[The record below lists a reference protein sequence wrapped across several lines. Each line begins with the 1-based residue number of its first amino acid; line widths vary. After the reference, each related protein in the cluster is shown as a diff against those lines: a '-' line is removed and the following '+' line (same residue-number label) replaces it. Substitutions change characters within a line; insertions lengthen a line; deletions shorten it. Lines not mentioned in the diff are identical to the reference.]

1 MTKQKTE
8 IVRNNPVLERIWNR
22 MNRDDMNFVGAVV
35 ADTGGGKSLSTGSLC
50 KALDP
55 SYTADDVCWEPL
67 EFLEKAK
74 DFGNYG
80 QGDMMSFEEG
90 GVNAD
95 AREFWKAM
103 NKSLDVVLQTWREQ
117 NRGALINLPSL
128 DLLDKRIRK
137 RMHYVFIV
145 VKRTPDYV
153 VMKVLRVKENKTSG
167 DIKFHYPLFNQPDG
181 TTKRVKY
188 IRVGL
193 PPEEFIEQFRKDEK
207 DFKRGLIEDKYEEMK
222 EDLETSDDASP
233 EEIADQIIDNN
244 EFDKY
249 VRKNGKQRYLDKDRI
264 YQDYQDQGITKTD
277 TDAIKSYLYEK
288 KEIDGEILHQKPNW
302 V

>member
-1 MTKQKTE
+1 MTKEKTE
-8 IVRNNPVLERIWNR
+8 AVRGNPVLERIWNR

-35 ADTGGGKSLSTGSLC
+35 ADTGGGKSLSTASLC
-50 KALDP
+50 KVLDP

-74 DFGNYG
+74 DFDNYG

-95 AREFWKAM
+95 ARQFWTQM
-103 NKSLDVVLQTWREQ
+103 NQSLDVVFQTWREQ

-128 DLLDKRIRK
+128 DLIDKRIRK
-137 RMHYVFIV
+137 RLHFIFIV
-145 VKRTPDYV
+145 VKRTPDHV

-167 DIKFHYPLFNQPDG
+167 DIKFHYPLFDDEDG
-181 TTKRVKY
+181 TTNRVKY

-193 PPEEFIEQFRKDEK
+193 PPESFIEKFREDERE
-207 DFKRGLIEDKYEEMK
+207 FKRGLIEDKYESMK
-222 EDLETSDDASP
+222 EELEESEDVDP
-233 EEIADQIIDNN
+233 KDIADEISGSD
-244 EFDKY
+244 FDRY
-249 VRKNGKQRYLDKDRI
+249 VRKNGKQRYVDKDMI
-264 YQDYQDQGITKTD
+264 YEDFKGRGLSKADV
-277 TDAIKSYLYEK
+277 DAVKSHLYSVE
-288 KEIDGEILHQKPNW
+288 EVDGDSLHSLSNW